1 MAIDFPTSPSLN
13 DTYTYGGKSWIW
25 NGYGWVS
32 TSGSSL
38 VSSLNGITGALSV
51 SAGDFIAVSVTG
63 TDIVVSADLP
73 LAGTGSTGVASFFD
87 DHFTITGQAEVRIR
101 TGILAGTFIV
111 LGSGG
116 TGGVGKLPAVDG
128 SELLEVNA
136 QYLRGKSPEQ
146 VTDGG
151 SF

>member
-1 MAIDFPTSPSLN
+1 MAIDFPSSPSID
-13 DTYTYGGKSWIW
+13 DTYTYGGKTWIW
-25 NGYGWVS
+25 NGYAWKLS
-32 TSGSSL
+32 TTSS
-38 VSSLNGITGALSV
+38 VVASLNGLTGNLSV
-51 SAGDFIAVSVTG
+51 TAGDNISVTVSG
-63 TDIVVSADLP
+63 TDIVVGADLP
-73 LAGTGSTGVASFFD
+73 LATTGETGVASFFD
-87 DHFTITGQAEVRIR
+87 DHFTITGQAQVRIR

-128 SELLEVNA
+128 SELLEVDA